1 MTDDAPERAD
11 GVDQDVDQDQAA
23 EVDRP
28 PEQTADRETGPDPM
42 DDDVPKHSPYGAL
55 LAMGLALIAFV
66 ALVAGILMGERLGL
80 NQDTSVSQYSESGSV
95 AAPTVS
101 TGGTSG
107 VSSGAAPGAGS
118 GAAAA
123 PPDTAGLST
132 GIVEPGRASLGEPAP
147 DFTLEAPDG
156 STVKLSDFAGR
167 PVILNFWATWCA
179 PCQIEMPYLQ
189 AAHTEH
195 ADKGLVVLGV
205 DVGEQTS
212 VVQPYLE
219 ERSLTFPVALD
230 LNSRVSELYRVFS
243 FPTTYLIDR
252 DGRVINIRRGVF
264 ANQADIDQSVA
275 LILPEVN
282 E

>member
-1 MTDDAPERAD
+1 VTGD
-11 GVDQDVDQDQAA
+11 
-23 EVDRP
+23 P
-28 PEQTADRETGPDPM
+28 PDRESSPDPM
-42 DDDVPKHSPYGAL
+42 NDEVPTHSPYGAV
-55 LAMGLALIAFV
+55 LAMVLALMAFV
-66 ALVAGILMGERLGL
+66 ALLAGIVMGERLGL
-80 NQDTSVSQYSESGSV
+80 EQDTGVSKDVGSGSAE
-95 AAPTVS
+95 AATAAA
-101 TGGTSG
+101 GITSG
-107 VSSGAAPGAGS
+107 ITSGAASGGAS
-118 GAAAA
+118 GAAASQ
-123 PPDTAGLST
+123 PDTAGLST

-205 DVGEQTS
+205 NVGEQTS

-230 LNSRVSELYRVFS
+230 LNSRVSDLYRVFS

-264 ANQADIDQSVA
+264 ADQADIDQSVS
-275 LILPEVN
+275 LILPEAT